1 MSREVIPVTS
11 ATLPKIQKQFKQWR
25 GSRRVRGPIPQELW
39 KAAAGLCESHSVNEV
54 AKALGL
60 NYTDLKERVKRSKD
74 SARTGFV
81 ELKLAEPFS
90 SSHCTVQMYR
100 PDGGKL
106 TMDCKGEIAL
116 DLLQL
121 GKAFWSYGK

>member
-1 MSREVIPVTS
+1 MSRAVIPVTS
-11 ATLPKIQKQFKQWR
+11 ATLLEIQNQFKQWR
-25 GSRRVRGPIPQELW
+25 GSRRVRGPIPEALW
-39 KAAAGLCESHSVNEV
+39 EAAAGLCESHSIHEV

-60 NYTDLKERVKRSKD
+60 NYTDLKERVKRSKN
-74 SARTGFV
+74 SGFV
-81 ELKLAEPFS
+81 ELKLTEPFS

-100 PDGGKL
+100 PDGAKL